1 MKIAVLNDTHAGARN
16 SSDIFME
23 YQGRFYEEV
32 FFPYLRD
39 NGITRILHLGDYYE
53 HRKFVNFKALHHN
66 RRVFLDKL
74 REYHMH
80 MDIIP
85 GNHDVFYKNT
95 NELCSLK
102 ELMGYYTDVAT
113 IHMKPSV
120 VDYDGLKIALVPWI
134 NMQNYSKSVEFINK
148 AEAPFL
154 GGHFE
159 LEGFE
164 MHKGVVNTH
173 GQDIGNLARYEKVL
187 SGHFHT
193 KSEQG
198 NIQYLGSQME
208 FTWADCNDPKHFHVI
223 DTGDRSVT
231 PVRNPLTLFD
241 KIVYNDEVEDYSK
254 YDVSQHKDKFVKVVV
269 IKKKDVYSFDKFI
282 DRLSDVD
289 THELKI
295 AETFDEYMGDNVE
308 DEKVDLEDTTEM
320 LDSYVEAVETDLD
333 KDKLKGFVREL
344 YVEAQNMEIL

>member
-1 MKIAVLNDTHAGARN
+1 
-16 SSDIFME
+16 
-23 YQGRFYEEV
+23 
-32 FFPYLRD
+32 
-39 NGITRILHLGDYYE
+39 
-53 HRKFVNFKALHHN
+53 
-66 RRVFLDKL
+66 
-74 REYHMH
+74 
-80 MDIIP
+80 
-85 GNHDVFYKNT
+85 
-95 NELCSLK
+95 
-102 ELMGYYTDVAT
+102 
-113 IHMKPSV
+113 
-120 VDYDGLKIALVPWI
+120 
-134 NMQNYSKSVEFINK
+134 
-148 AEAPFL
+148 
-154 GGHFE
+154 
-159 LEGFE
+159 
-164 MHKGVVNTH
+164 
-173 GQDIGNLARYEKVL
+173 
-187 SGHFHT
+187 
-193 KSEQG
+193 
-198 NIQYLGSQME
+198 ME